1 MSVNPRVTH
10 AFEQLGATVREIA
23 CVIGQYRME
32 LQHQGVPPE
41 EAWALAQRL
50 EERLAE
56 HLFTAFET
64 RDDP

>member
-1 MSVNPRVTH
+1 MSLNPRATH

-23 CVIGQYRME
+23 CVVGQYRKE
-32 LQHQGVPPE
+32 LECQGVPRD

-50 EERLAE
+50 EERLADR
-56 HLFTAFET
+56 LFTALQT